1 MQMKYS
7 PWESVASYLVDNIKE
22 RIQKGDFR
30 TDGKLP
36 SEKTL
41 SEEYSVG
48 RSSVREALKMLQAE
62 GMIEI
67 IKGKGSF
74 VLDSDIPTQDMDRWY
89 RSRTESFSDLVDIRV
104 VLECLAVRKAAPK
117 MTDEVLAKL
126 TSINRAYEGTS
137 AADVSAMLQYDE
149 AFHRLIIKTAD
160 MELLEDIYRMF
171 EASYTEYRIKGFMFT
186 KYFKQ
191 AAEGHRRIIQAFRN
205 QDVAQAEQVMKEHIY
220 EVVEHIEKILQITE

>member
-22 RIQKGDFR
+22 RIQKGEFKA
-30 TDGKLP
+30 DGKLP
-36 SEKTL
+36 SEKML
-41 SEEYSVG
+41 AESYSVG

-74 VLDSDIPTQDMDRWY
+74 ILSAEIPAQDMDQWY
-89 RSRTESFSDLVDIRV
+89 RSRTEVFSDLVDIRV
-104 VLECLAVRKAAPK
+104 VLECLAIQKAVPK

-126 TSINRAYEGTS
+126 TSINHAYEGTS

-171 EASYTEYRIKGFMFT
+171 
-186 KYFKQ
+186 
-191 AAEGHRRIIQAFRN
+191 
-205 QDVAQAEQVMKEHIY
+205 
-220 EVVEHIEKILQITE
+220 

>member
-22 RIQKGDFR
+22 RIQKGEFKA
-30 TDGKLP
+30 DGKLP
-36 SEKTL
+36 SEKML
-41 SEEYSVG
+41 AESYSVG

-74 VLDSDIPTQDMDRWY
+74 ILSAEIPAQDMDQWY
-89 RSRTESFSDLVDIRV
+89 RSRTEVFSDLVDIRV
-104 VLECLAVRKAAPK
+104 VLECLAIQKAVPK

-126 TSINRAYEGTS
+126 TSINHAYEGTS

-171 EASYTEYRIKGFMFT
+171 ETSYAEYRIKGFMFT

-191 AAEGHRRIIQAFRN
+191 AAEGHRRIIQALRN
-205 QDVAQAEQVMKEHIY
+205 QEQVMREHIY